1 MNPNQAHSEI
11 GREPFLAAAAA
22 LRQAREQCLPIAP
35 ISTAYQIQG
44 VDAAYAIA
52 EINTRGLVDAGH
64 RVVGKKVG
72 LTSKAVQQQLG
83 VDQPDFGV
91 LFDHMEYLNGQD
103 VPMSRLMQPKVEA
116 EVAFVMGR
124 DLTSQLPTYA
134 EFLASLAYA
143 LPALEIVDSAIAD
156 WKISLVD
163 TVADNASCG
172 LYVLGDQP
180 VSIGSIALGD
190 LGMQL
195 TKNGQVVS
203 VGTGAACLGHP
214 LRAAYWLARTMVERG
229 QSLHAGEVILSGAL
243 GPMVPVVAGDVVYAQ
258 MGALGT
264 VSCRMVGGGST
275 AASK

>member
-1 MNPNQAHSEI
+1 M
-11 GREPFLAAAAA
+11 AAAAA
-22 LRQAREQCLPIAP
+22 LRLAREQCLPIAP
-35 ISTAYQIQG
+35 ISTDFQIQG

-103 VPMSRLMQPKVEA
+103 VSMSRLMQPKVEA

-156 WKISLVD
+156 WKRSLVD

-172 LYVLGDQP
+172 HQEWPGGLCRYRCG
-180 VSIGSIALGD
+180 
-190 LGMQL
+190 
-195 TKNGQVVS
+195 
-203 VGTGAACLGHP
+203 
-214 LRAAYWLARTMVERG
+214 
-229 QSLHAGEVILSGAL
+229 LSGTSAARGVL
-243 GPMVPVVAGDVVYAQ
+243 AGSYDGGAWTVIACRRGDPVGRAGAD
-258 MGALGT
+258 GA
-264 VSCRMVGGGST
+264 GGCG
-275 AASK
+275 